1 MLLTCRRCSPRDDGG
16 RPDELAAKYEDVLR
30 ARREATARLPLCR
43 ADYAGVAAG
52 TDDDGNDDTPGLR
65 RMRARLRRGHMHS
78 HAGAGVQGRARLETL
93 PRLGARARYRAGWP
107 RRWLRRARAH
117 PRRLAA
123 PGVEQGR
130 LAGPHR
136 RSSRWL
142 HATGH
147 AGCVPRR
154 RELAGSN
161 RDAGAGKTEG
171 GRACVREVER
181 EKREMWA
188 QKRRRGRENHFV
200 QFGEEEQC
208 SWLWLGA
215 PTLACGAACVR
226 ENGLGRGLVAG
237 PSWPGGLGRGGREL
251 GRAGW
256 AGEVA
261 RAGPTTPAA
270 QGEGWARRWAR
281 RANGPHGCSRAS
293 WAMVGGAL
301 VAAGALGRAL
311 RGGPGGAAGPRGG
324 KRGNGVGCALRCW
337 AARPSWAERR
347 RGCWAGFV
355 FPFLF
360 VFHLPYLFVFR

>member
-16 RPDELAAKYEDVLR
+16 RSDELAAKYEDVLR
-30 ARREATARLPLCR
+30 ARRKATARLPLRR
-43 ADYAGVAAG
+43 ADYTGVAAG

-65 RMRARLRRGHMHS
+65 RMRARLPRGHTHS

-107 RRWLRRARAH
+107 RRGWSRGSWLGLTTGRR
-117 PRRLAA
+117 
-123 PGVEQGR
+123 
-130 LAGPHR
+130 
-136 RSSRWL
+136 
-142 HATGH
+142 

-154 RELAGSN
+154 RELAGSD
-161 RDAGAGKTEG
+161 RDVGAGKTEG

-181 EKREMWA
+181 EKREMWV
-188 QKRRRGRENHFV
+188 QKRHRGRENRFV
-200 QFGEEEQC
+200 RFGEEEQC
-208 SWLWLGA
+208 SWRRLGA
-215 PTLACGAACVR
+215 PTLACGAACAR
-226 ENGLGRGLVAG
+226 ENGLGRGLVAR
-237 PSWPGGLGRGGREL
+237 PSWPGGLGRGGEL

-261 RAGPTTPAA
+261 RAGPTMPAA

-281 RANGPHGCSRAS
+281 RANGPRGCSRAS
-293 WAMVGGAL
+293 WAVAGGAL
-301 VAAGALGRAL
+301 VAAGALGRVL

-324 KRGNGVGCALRCW
+324 KRGNGVGCTLGCW
-337 AARPSWAERR
+337 AARPSWAERRR

-360 VFHLPYLFVFR
+360 VFHLPYLFSFLSV